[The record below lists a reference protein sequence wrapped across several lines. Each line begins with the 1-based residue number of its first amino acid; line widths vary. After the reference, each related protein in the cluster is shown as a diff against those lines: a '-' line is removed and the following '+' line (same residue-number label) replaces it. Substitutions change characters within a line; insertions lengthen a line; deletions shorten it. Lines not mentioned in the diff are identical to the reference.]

1 MGANWEFVGCQC
13 GVMWEYVGG
22 REGGES
28 CRSALGV
35 LWEYL
40 GSTLKS
46 SGAAGSTLGSTLNL
60 RGIWGSTLGSTLK
73 TALAD
78 GRGGGFFGEFV
89 FSYVLVLFGVMS
101 SFFVLF

>member
-1 MGANWEFVGCQC
+1 MRW
-13 GVMWEYVGG
+13 
-22 REGGES
+22 ES

-35 LWEYL
+35 LWEYW

-46 SGAAGSTLGSTLNL
+46 SGAAGSTLGSTLKL

-78 GRGGGFFGEFV
+78 GRGGGFFGEFF
-89 FSYVLVLFGVMS
+89 FSYVLVLVGVLS
-101 SFFVLF
+101 SFLVLC